1 MEEVVPIM
9 QDHLLKS
16 SLSSLQWS
24 TCALANGGVVACILQ
39 CKGASLMRLWTD
51 TERVSRNILT
61 SQEEEE
67 DVDAEGEEE
76 APAFSFFG
84 GRGQQSLATQA
95 ERSFKAQQPG
105 PKRGTRQTR
114 QQPAK

>member
-1 MEEVVPIM
+1 MCGLGQTVRQVGRDPLLLQEV
-9 QDHLLKS
+9 
-16 SLSSLQWS
+16 
-24 TCALANGGVVACILQ
+24 
-39 CKGASLMRLWTD
+39 
-51 TERVSRNILT
+51 
-61 SQEEEE
+61 EE
-67 DVDAEGEEE
+67 DAQAEEKEE